1 MPIPET
7 VNLFMHIVYHEIGIA
22 SLTRGPDLLPLP
34 GLALALLIVTFH
46 HDQVCSSCTA
56 PLLLHAYVTFG
67 LMITSISHV

>member
-22 SLTRGPDLLPLP
+22 SLTRGPDLSPLP

-46 HDQVCSSCTA
+46 HMIRFVPPALHPCSCT
-56 PLLLHAYVTFG
+56 PVTFG
-67 LMITSISHV
+67 LIITSISHV